1 MHYYSL
7 FSDVSVNPQLKT
19 GMGAFLLLP
28 FPLLEL
34 QENGIENPLLYSNQV
49 KSKLF
54 ENTSS
59 TKAEFQTLLWA
70 LNEIENILIAPFKL
84 TICTDSQGITS
95 LISRKHKLVSSNFMK
110 NEDEQI
116 RNAELYKEFYK
127 KLELLNFEIVKIK
140 GHSPKSKKD
149 NLQLIFTLIDRKVR
163 REFREYRKKYE

>member
-1 MHYYSL
+1 MHNYTL
-7 FSDVSVNPQLKT
+7 FSDVSVNPQMKL
-19 GMGAFLLLP
+19 GMGAFWLLP
-28 FPLLEL
+28 LPLIEL
-34 QENGIENPLLYSNQV
+34 QENGIENLLQYSNLV

-95 LISRKHKLVSSNFMK
+95 LIARKHKLISTNFIK
-110 NEDEQI
+110 NGDEQI
-116 RNAELYKEFYK
+116 RNAELYMEFYK
-127 KLELLNFEIVKIK
+127 KQELLNFEIVKIK

-163 REFREYRKKYE
+163 KELREFL

>member
-1 MHYYSL
+1 MHNYTL
-7 FSDVSVNPQLKT
+7 FSDVSVNPQMKV
-19 GMGAFLLLP
+19 GMGAFWLLP
-28 FPLLEL
+28 LPLIEL
-34 QENGIENPLLYSNQV
+34 QENGIENLLQYSNLV

-95 LISRKHKLVSSNFMK
+95 LIARKHKLISTNFIK
-110 NEDEQI
+110 NGDEQI
-116 RNAELYKEFYK
+116 RNAELYMEFYK
-127 KLELLNFEIVKIK
+127 KQELLNFEIVKIK

-163 REFREYRKKYE
+163 KELREFL